1 MDQIKIAEYTTKTG
15 KVPFSDWLE
24 SLDKITR
31 SIIRSRL
38 NRIRLG
44 NFGDTKSIQGCSS
57 LYELR
62 IAYGSGYRVYFG
74 KEGKEIVILLMGG
87 DKGSQLRDIA
97 KAQRYWLEYKD
108 LK

>member
-24 SLDKITR
+24 SLDTVTR

-44 NFGDTKSIQGCSS
+44 NFGDIKSIQGGDG
-57 LYELR
+57 LYEFR
-62 IAYGSGYRVYFG
+62 IAYGPGYRIYFG
-74 KEGKEIVILLMGG
+74 KNGQEIVILL
-87 DKGSQLRDIA
+87 K
-97 KAQRYWLEYKD
+97 Y
-108 LK
+108 